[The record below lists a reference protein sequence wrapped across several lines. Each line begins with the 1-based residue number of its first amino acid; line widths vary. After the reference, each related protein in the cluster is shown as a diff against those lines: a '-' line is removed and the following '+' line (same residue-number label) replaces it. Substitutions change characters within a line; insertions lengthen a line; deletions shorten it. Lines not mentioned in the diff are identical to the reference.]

1 MAEKFEYLVP
11 ATSIPPY
18 TPRFGDSPSSI
29 SSFDTPA
36 SAMPVTPLP
45 GYAPRLD
52 SPVPSFTETCVSSSD
67 SEYTAPPPKL
77 NLYDFRQ
84 IRGIG
89 AGGFGSVYLTKH
101 VPTGAEVALKVVD
114 KRYAKEATTLKEQQ
128 VLQALGTQG
137 SKKVLELLGSFHNR
151 GHYFFVTV
159 CSLSLVVSGWGL
171 KDYL

>member
-1 MAEKFEYLVP
+1 MAEKFEYLMP
-11 ATSIPPY
+11 ATPIPPY

-45 GYAPRLD
+45 GYAPRFD

-67 SEYTAPPPKL
+67 SEYIVPPPKL

-101 VPTGAEVALKVVD
+101 VPTGAEVALKVID

-159 CSLSLVVSGWGL
+159 CSLSLASSIM
-171 KDYL
+171 D